1 VADPAR
7 NLVLRR
13 NALDNGLS
21 PASLHRLT
29 SFEMKL
35 IRGLYNLTSP
45 LHASAVTIGN
55 FDGVH
60 RGHQLVIRQLKRVA
74 ATAGLPTV
82 VIIFEP
88 QPIEFFAPD
97 KAPKRLARFRE
108 KIAYL
113 KTQKIDFLL
122 CLRFDA
128 QLAALEAE
136 DFVQR
141 ILVDSLNTRHL
152 VIGDDFHFGRNRQ
165 GNFDFLRQN
174 SARFGFQVDETETLL
189 QDGERVSSTRVRE
202 CILRDDF
209 DGAAE
214 LLGRPYSLSGRIAH
228 GKKLGRQ
235 LGFPTINI
243 KMGDKTLIVKGI
255 FAVQVKGID
264 NRPLR
269 GVASI
274 GTRPTVNG
282 VDTIL
287 EVYILDFDR
296 DVYGY
301 RVVVEFLHKIRNE
314 EKFDSLEELS
324 AHIAQDTDKARAFFD
339 RKDSTI

>member
-1 VADPAR
+1 
-7 NLVLRR
+7 
-13 NALDNGLS
+13 
-21 PASLHRLT
+21 
-29 SFEMKL
+29 MKL
-35 IRGLYNLTSP
+35 IRGLYNLTQP
-45 LHASAVTIGN
+45 LPASAVTIGN

-60 RGHQLVIRQLKRVA
+60 RGHQTVIRQLRRVA
-74 ATAGLPTV
+74 ETEGLPTV

-97 KAPKRLARFRE
+97 KAPGRLARFRE

-113 KTQKIDFLL
+113 KSQQIDYLL

-128 QLAALEAE
+128 DFASQSAE
-136 DFVQR
+136 EFVQR
-141 ILVDSLNTRHL
+141 ILVDGLNTKHL
-152 VIGDDFHFGRNRQ
+152 VIGDDFHFGHQRQ
-165 GNFDFLRQN
+165 GNFTFLQEN
-174 SARFGFQVDETETLL
+174 SARFGFSVDETETLL
-189 QDGERVSSTRVRE
+189 HDGARVSSTRVRE
-202 CILRDDF
+202 CIEGENF
-209 DGAAE
+209 NGAAE

-235 LGFPTINI
+235 LGYPTINI

-264 NRPLR
+264 NRELR

-287 EVYILDFDR
+287 EVYILDFNR

-301 RVVVEFLHKIRNE
+301 RVVVEFLHKIRDE
-314 EKFDSLEELS
+314 EKFASLDELTT
-324 AHIAQDTDKARAFFD
+324 HIAQDTEKAKAFFEQRD
-339 RKDSTI
+339 

>member
-1 VADPAR
+1 MTRP
-7 NLVLRR
+7 LR
-13 NALDNGLS
+13 
-21 PASLHRLT
+21 
-29 SFEMKL
+29 E
-35 IRGLYNLTSP
+35 
-45 LHASAVTIGN
+45 SAVTIGN

-60 RGHQLVIRQLKRVA
+60 RGHQLVISQLRRVA
-74 ATAGLPTV
+74 EAAGLPTV

-97 KAPKRLARFRE
+97 RAPKRLARFRE

-113 KTQKIDFLL
+113 KAQQIDYLL
-122 CLRFDA
+122 CLHFDA
-128 QLAALEAE
+128 ALANLSAE
-136 DFVQR
+136 EFVQR

-165 GNFDFLRQN
+165 GNFDFLQQH
-174 SARFGFQVDETETLL
+174 SQRFGFQVDATETLI
-189 QDGERVSSTRVRE
+189 QDGERISSTRVRD
-202 CILRDDF
+202 CIQRGDF
-209 DGAAE
+209 EGAAE

-228 GKKLGRQ
+228 GQKLGRK
-235 LGFPTINI
+235 LGYPTINI

-255 FAVQVKGID
+255 FAVRVKGID
-264 NRPLR
+264 NRELR

-301 RVVVEFLHKIRNE
+301 RVVVEFLHKIRDE
-314 EKFDSLEELS
+314 EKFATLEELS
-324 AHIAQDTDKARAFFD
+324 AHIAQDTEKAKAFFEQLD
-339 RKDSTI
+339 

>member
-1 VADPAR
+1 
-7 NLVLRR
+7 
-13 NALDNGLS
+13 
-21 PASLHRLT
+21 
-29 SFEMKL
+29 MKL
-35 IRGLYNLTSP
+35 IRGLHNLSRP
-45 LHASAVTIGN
+45 LPASAVTIGN

-60 RGHQLVIRQLKRVA
+60 RGHQLVIEQLRRIA
-74 ATAGLPTV
+74 AENSLPTV

-97 KAPKRLARFRE
+97 RAPRRLARFRE

-113 KTQKIDFLL
+113 KAQQIDYLL
-122 CLRFDA
+122 CLRFDSE
-128 QLAALEAE
+128 LAAQSAE
-136 DFVQR
+136 EFVQR
-141 ILVDSLNTRHL
+141 ILVDGLNTRHL
-152 VIGDDFHFGRNRQ
+152 VIGDDFHFGRERQ
-165 GNFDFLRQN
+165 GNFAWLQEN
-174 SARFGFQVDETETLL
+174 SARFGFTVDATETLL
-189 QDGERVSSTRVRE
+189 HDGERVSSTRVRA
-202 CILRDDF
+202 CIENDDF
-209 DGAAE
+209 DTAAE

-228 GKKLGRQ
+228 GQKLGRQ
-235 LGFPTINI
+235 LGYPTINI

-255 FAVQVKGID
+255 FAVHVKGID
-264 NRPLR
+264 NEPLR

-314 EKFDSLEELS
+314 EKFDSLDELT
-324 AHIAQDTDKARAFFD
+324 AHIANDTAQAEAFFA
-339 RKDSTI
+339 RKA

>member
-1 VADPAR
+1 MTTP
-7 NLVLRR
+7 LR
-13 NALDNGLS
+13 
-21 PASLHRLT
+21 
-29 SFEMKL
+29 E
-35 IRGLYNLTSP
+35 
-45 LHASAVTIGN
+45 SAVTIGN

-60 RGHQLVIRQLKRVA
+60 RGHQLVISQLRRVA
-74 ATAGLPTV
+74 EAAGLPTV

-88 QPIEFFAPD
+88 QPIEFFAPER
-97 KAPKRLARFRE
+97 APKRLARFRE

-113 KTQKIDFLL
+113 KAHQIDYLL

-128 QLAALEAE
+128 ELAALSAE

-165 GNFDFLRQN
+165 GNFQFLQQN
-174 SARFGFQVDETETLL
+174 SGRFGFQVDETETLL
-189 QDGERVSSTRVRE
+189 QDGERVSSTRVRD
-202 CILRDDF
+202 CIQRDDF
-209 DGAAE
+209 DGAAA
-214 LLGRPYSLSGRIAH
+214 LLGRPYSLSGRVAH
-228 GKKLGRQ
+228 GQKLGRQ
-235 LGFPTINI
+235 LGYPTINI

-255 FAVQVKGID
+255 FAVRVKGID
-264 NRPLR
+264 NRELR

-301 RVVVEFLHKIRNE
+301 RVVVEFLHKIRDE
-314 EKFDSLEELS
+314 EKFDTLEELS
-324 AHIAQDTDKARAFFD
+324 AHIAQDTEKAKAYFARAV
-339 RKDSTI
+339 

>member
-1 VADPAR
+1 
-7 NLVLRR
+7 
-13 NALDNGLS
+13 
-21 PASLHRLT
+21 
-29 SFEMKL
+29 MKL

-45 LHASAVTIGN
+45 LPASAVTIGN

-60 RGHQLVIRQLKRVA
+60 RGHQLVIEQLQRVA
-74 ATAGLPTV
+74 DAARLPTV

-88 QPIEFFAPD
+88 QPIEFFAPA
-97 KAPKRLARFRE
+97 KAPRRLARFRE

-113 KTQKIDFLL
+113 KAHQTDYLL
-122 CLRFDA
+122 CLHFDKA
-128 QLAALEAE
+128 LAELSAE

-141 ILVDSLNTRHL
+141 ILVENLNTRHL
-152 VIGDDFHFGRNRQ
+152 VIGDDFHFGKNRA
-165 GNFDFLRQN
+165 GNFRFLQQN
-174 SARFGFQVDETETLL
+174 SERFGFRVDETETLMH
-189 QDGERVSSTRVRE
+189 GGSRVSSTRVRE
-202 CILRDDF
+202 CIHNDDF
-209 DGAAE
+209 SGAAE

-228 GKKLGRQ
+228 GKKLGRE

-255 FAVQVKGID
+255 FAVRVKGID
-264 NRPLR
+264 NCELR

-287 EVYILDFDR
+287 EVYILDFNR

-314 EKFDSLEELS
+314 EKFDSLGELS
-324 AHIAQDTDKARAFFD
+324 AHIAQDTEKAKAFFE
-339 RKDSTI
+339 REV